1 MRRRAFITLLSG
13 TAVWPLAVGAQQA
26 AMPVIGLLNGG
37 TSEADAF
44 RVSGF
49 REGLSETGYAE
60 GHNVKF
66 EYRWADGQ
74 YERLPTMAA
83 ELVNQR
89 VALIAATFL
98 PAALAAKSAS
108 ATVPIVFVTGADPV
122 KHGLVASLNRP
133 GGNVTGISVLFNVI
147 VKKQIEMLSQTMPP
161 GGLIGFLV
169 NPLIRTLRPIRK
181 MPRKQR

>member
-1 MRRRAFITLLSG
+1 MTVFDPSRPLDDQSCCDAQHRCHAMAWYCVAADLKGGPMKRRAFITLLSG

-74 YERLPTMAA
+74 YERLPQMDA
-83 ELVNQR
+83 ELVNE
-89 VALIAATFL
+89 
-98 PAALAAKSAS
+98 
-108 ATVPIVFVTGADPV
+108 PV
-122 KHGLVASLNRP
+122 
-133 GGNVTGISVLFNVI
+133 
-147 VKKQIEMLSQTMPP
+147 
-161 GGLIGFLV
+161 
-169 NPLIRTLRPIRK
+169 
-181 MPRKQR
+181 